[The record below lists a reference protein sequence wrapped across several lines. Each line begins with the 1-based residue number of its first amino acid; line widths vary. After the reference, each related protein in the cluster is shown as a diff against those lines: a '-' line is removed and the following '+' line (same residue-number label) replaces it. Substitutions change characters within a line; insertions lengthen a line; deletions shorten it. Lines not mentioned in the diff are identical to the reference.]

1 MTENSRQIELS
12 VNPALKQKRWW
23 GSILVILGGAGILV
37 GLGYTLLNIFGDLLP
52 IILGLLL
59 AYVGVRLLN
68 RGKRHFVPVGLI
80 SLQKDPRPPILYLRP
95 FSEEGAVSQVSPNAI
110 NRGFAE
116 KGTWRSIALVFRFLD
131 TYEQYIGYAFRK
143 IGPLV
148 AIGNPTDGL
157 PHLGAYRIYVG
168 QEGDWQQ
175 MVSILARKA
184 SYVLLQI
191 GSSDGLMWEV
201 QHIVNHVRPEQLILC
216 LPNQKLKISRLSGP
230 KKREQRRQQ
239 IFKEFQLKTQEFFPK
254 PLPENVGRAMFIY
267 FDQNWNTKL
276 SVFKSE
282 PIFQLK
288 SKQIQQRDPK
298 LEALNWLN
306 SALY

>member
-1 MTENSRQIELS
+1 LIKNYAQSELT

-23 GSILVILGGAGILV
+23 GALLILLGGSMIVAGI
-37 GLGYTLLNIFGDLLP
+37 GYTLLNIFGDLLP
-52 IILGLLL
+52 IILGVFL

-68 RGKRHFVPVGLI
+68 RGKRHFVPVGLA

-95 FSEEGAVSQVSPNAI
+95 FSEEGALGQISHYAI
-110 NRGFAE
+110 NRGFGE

-175 MVSILARKA
+175 MVSTLARQA

-201 QHIVNHVRPEQLILC
+201 QYIVNHVRPEQLILC

-230 KKREQRRQQ
+230 KKREQRRRQ
-239 IFKEFQLKTQEFFPK
+239 IYQEFRMKTEEFFPQ
-254 PLPENVGRAMFIY
+254 PLPSDLSRAMFIY
-267 FDQNWNTKL
+267 FDQDWHAKL
-276 SVFKSE
+276 SLFRSE
-282 PIFQLK
+282 PIFQINSRQTQL
-288 SKQIQQRDPK
+288 IDPK